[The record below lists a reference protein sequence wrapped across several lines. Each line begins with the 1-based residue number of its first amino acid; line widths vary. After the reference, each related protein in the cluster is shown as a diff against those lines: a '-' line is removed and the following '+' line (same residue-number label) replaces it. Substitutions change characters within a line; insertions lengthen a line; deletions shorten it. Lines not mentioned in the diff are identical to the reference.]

1 VIAGFSLQRSSRAKG
16 IWNLTK
22 LFALCVVVC
31 GFAGCDWFQRDVHV
45 YLEDPFPKKLS
56 TWHLFKESRNGLEPN
71 SRVAPYDLNTPLFS
85 DYASKYRFVWMP
97 PGTSAQYRDDAAFDF
112 PVGTILSKSFAFPSD
127 DHHFGA
133 ERIVETRLLVR
144 TANRW
149 VALPYIW
156 NEDQTDAEL
165 RLVPDPVPIHYK
177 DAAGNAHDFTYQIPN
192 ANECSQC
199 HDNNKTLLPIGPKA
213 RNLNKDFQYPDGKAN
228 QLARWTAAGY
238 LKGAPAPEA
247 APRLAQWN
255 DPSTGTLAER
265 AAAYLDNN
273 CAHCH
278 QPGGTAG
285 YTGVD
290 FRVGHFD
297 PSHAGFCKHP
307 NSAGNMRDLQ
317 YDVVPG
323 DPEQS
328 ILIYRM
334 ASTAP
339 KVMMPQIG
347 RDVVHTEGLALL
359 RQWIGAMPAQACSVA
374 DAASRRKP

>member
-1 VIAGFSLQRSSRAKG
+1 MMRVRTIARLLIIGSLLSGFSS
-16 IWNLTK
+16 
-22 LFALCVVVC
+22 
-31 GFAGCDWFQRDVHV
+31 CDWFQRDVRV
-45 YLEDPFPKKLS
+45 YLEAPFPKNLS
-56 TWHLFKESRNGLEPN
+56 AWHLFKESRNGLEPN
-71 SRVAPYDLNTPLFS
+71 THVLPYDLNTPLFS

-97 PGTSAQYRDDAAFDF
+97 AGTAAQYRDDVVFDF

-133 ERIVETRLLVR
+133 ERIVETRLLVHTR
-144 TANRW
+144 DGW

-165 RLVPDPVPIHYK
+165 RLVPDPVTIHFTDSARK
-177 DAAGNAHDFTYQIPN
+177 AHDFTYQIPN
-192 ANECSQC
+192 ANECAQC
-199 HDNNKTLLPIGPKA
+199 HDNNKQLLPIGPKA
-213 RNLNKDFQYPDGKAN
+213 RNLNKEYRYADGKAN
-228 QLARWTAAGY
+228 QLVRWTESGY
-238 LKGAPAPEA
+238 LRGAPAPDA

-255 DPSTGTLAER
+255 EPTTGTLAER

-290 FRVGHFD
+290 FRAGHFD
-297 PSHAGFCKHP
+297 PAKAGFCKHP

-328 ILIYRM
+328 ILIYRL

-347 RDVVHTEGLALL
+347 RDVVHVEGLALMTE
-359 RQWIGAMPAQACSVA
+359 WIASLPVQECSPA
-374 DAASRRKP
+374 DAAARKSASRGHRP